1 MTIDCDR
8 CTASG
13 LACSHCAVTFVT
25 GHVTS
30 DVAGHVT
37 GDITADITSDV
48 IVEGAAPGHGVEL
61 DAAELRAL
69 AALANAGM
77 IPPLRYA
84 PALARAS

>member
-25 GHVTS
+25 GDGT
-30 DVAGHVT
+30 GHV
-37 GDITADITSDV
+37 TADITSDV
-48 IVEGAAPGHGVEL
+48 IVEGAGPGHRVEL

-84 PALARAS
+84 PALAKAS